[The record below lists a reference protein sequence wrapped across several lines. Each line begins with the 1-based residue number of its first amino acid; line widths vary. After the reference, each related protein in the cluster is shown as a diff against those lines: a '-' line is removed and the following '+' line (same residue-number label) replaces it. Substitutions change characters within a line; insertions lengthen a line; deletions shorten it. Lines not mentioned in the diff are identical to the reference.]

1 MSDNIASG
9 QLVSGKAAHLA
20 WCGLV
25 ALHLARRDGQDCVK
39 NPGKPVSKPL
49 AEHSTETAPFSP
61 HISEPCRVK
70 AGRKISAAGWSICG
84 RPALVM
90 CRYRLTCSA

>member
-25 ALHLARRDGQDCVK
+25 VLHLARRDGRIA
-39 NPGKPVSKPL
+39 SKIQENLFLNRWRSTALKQHRFPRTYQSP
-49 AEHSTETAPFSP
+49 AE
-61 HISEPCRVK
+61 
-70 AGRKISAAGWSICG
+70 
-84 RPALVM
+84 
-90 CRYRLTCSA
+90 

>member
-25 ALHLARRDGQDCVK
+25 ALHLARRDGRIA
-39 NPGKPVSKPL
+39 SKIQENLFLKRWRSTALKQHRFPRTYQSP
-49 AEHSTETAPFSP
+49 AE
-61 HISEPCRVK
+61 
-70 AGRKISAAGWSICG
+70 
-84 RPALVM
+84 
-90 CRYRLTCSA
+90 

>member
-25 ALHLARRDGQDCVK
+25 ALHLARRDGRIA
-39 NPGKPVSKPL
+39 SKIQENL
-49 AEHSTETAPFSP
+49 FLN
-61 HISEPCRVK
+61 R
-70 AGRKISAAGWSICG
+70 
-84 RPALVM
+84 
-90 CRYRLTCSA
+90 